1 MRRLLPLVVL
11 VCAATA
17 GAQEKID
24 VRTLRYAER
33 GDYLVVSGTFT
44 DAFDRE
50 LLEQLSSGF
59 AQTVAVHLWVYPAGS
74 DQPIWY
80 AAATY
85 RAVYGVW
92 DEVYLVRLRD
102 PAGERNL
109 RFTSRAEALK
119 ALTTLDNFPL
129 VPLDALP
136 VGARYFTGLLVEVNP
151 VGAELLAE
159 VRRWLVRP
167 RGAQVSGDGSFFGS
181 FVSVFVNPKLAAA
194 DRVLRFR
201 SQDFYRV
208 VPPKAP

>member
-1 MRRLLPLVVL
+1 VSLLLLLLTSV
-11 VCAATA
+11 AA
-17 GAQEKID
+17 AQEKVD

-33 GDYLVVSGTFT
+33 AGYLVVSGTFT
-44 DAFDRE
+44 DAFDQS

-59 AQTVAVHLWVYPAGS
+59 AQTVAVHLFVYPAGS
-74 DQPIWY
+74 DQAIWY

-85 RAVYGVW
+85 RAVYSVW

-119 ALTTLDNFPL
+119 ALTTLDSFPL
-129 VPLDALP
+129 APLAAIP
-136 VGARYFTGLLVEVNP
+136 VGPRHFTAVLVEVNP

-167 RGAQVSGDGSFFGS
+167 RGANVGGDASFFGS

-194 DRVLRFR
+194 DRALRFR

-208 VPPKAP
+208 AAPKTTTP